1 MVGFLLVFGY
11 EHWRMKAMHIKI
23 KNQNQKGGIMLK
35 KSMDLTRICQLGGNC
50 TMN

>member
-11 EHWRMKAMHIKI
+11 EHWRMKAMRYEIR
-23 KNQNQKGGIMLK
+23 NQNPKDGIMLK
-35 KSMDLTRICQLGGNC
+35 KNMDLIRICQLGGNC